1 MEGIGKAEGGNMN
14 RINDILFGIL
24 TVIIGIILILIGAEL
39 SYCIIRIIRDVI
51 YWIRGL
57 V

>member
-1 MEGIGKAEGGNMN
+1 MEGIGKNEGGNMN

-24 TVIIGIILILIGAEL
+24 TVIIGIILIGAEL
-39 SYCIIRIIRDVI
+39 SYCIIRDVI

>member
-39 SYCIIRIIRDVI
+39 SYCIYCIIRDVI

>member
-24 TVIIGIILILIGAEL
+24 TVIIGILLILIGAEL
-39 SYCIIRIIRDVI
+39 SYCIIRDVI

>member
-1 MEGIGKAEGGNMN
+1 MN

-24 TVIIGIILILIGAEL
+24 TVIIGILLILIGAEL
-39 SYCIIRIIRDVI
+39 SYCIIRNVI